1 MTIER
6 IIELFQNNKVRWT
19 THCVEQMGERDI
31 SKADVTHCI
40 ENGEIIENYPDDF
53 PYPSCLIFGKCKDG
67 RVIHVVAGTNE
78 DEEVLY
84 IITSYIPNVIKF
96 EDDLKTRRK

>member
-6 IIELFQNNKVRWT
+6 IIELFQNNRVRWT

-31 SKADVTHCI
+31 SKADVTQCI

-53 PYPSCLIFGKCKDG
+53 PYPSCYL
-67 RVIHVVAGTNE
+67 
-78 DEEVLY
+78 
-84 IITSYIPNVIKF
+84 
-96 EDDLKTRRK
+96 